1 MSTLNAHL
9 KELISELSAELPEV
23 SEKRMFGSDA
33 FFAHETIFCI
43 VWDGRVVL
51 KFRDE
56 AKFAQARALEGAD
69 NFDPMQRGDTMTSWT
84 VMPELLVDSPDEL
97 RPWVE
102 FAHRDAMTAPP
113 KKKAVKKSSLAKKS
127 STAKKSSLAKKSSP
141 AKKSSAAKSSAAK

>member
-9 KELISELSAELPEV
+9 KDLIAELSAELPEV

-33 FFAHETIFCI
+33 FFANEIIYCI

-56 AKFAQARALEGAD
+56 TKFAQARALEGAA
-69 NFDPMQRGDTMTSWT
+69 NFDPMQRGDTMTSWA
-84 VMPELLVDSPDEL
+84 VMPEDLVDSPDEL

-102 FAHRDAMTAPP
+102 FAHRDAMTAP
-113 KKKAVKKSSLAKKS
+113 KKKKKKPAK
-127 STAKKSSLAKKSSP
+127 TAKPSP
-141 AKKSSAAKSSAAK
+141 AGTKKRRAQR